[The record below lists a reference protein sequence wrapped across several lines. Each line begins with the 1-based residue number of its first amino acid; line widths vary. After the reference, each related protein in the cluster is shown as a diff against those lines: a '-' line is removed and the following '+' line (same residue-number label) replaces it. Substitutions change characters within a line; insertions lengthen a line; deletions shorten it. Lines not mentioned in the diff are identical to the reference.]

1 MAMADNEKQID
12 WAAIRSD
19 WEKNDWSIRRLADWY
34 QVSEGAIRKKAKKD
48 GWPDRPK
55 AVRKSVRTEDAR
67 TEPVI
72 MAGVDATDP
81 DQIVGRG
88 HNLVFRLLDELDATT
103 THRSEL
109 EEMIEASEDDSRR
122 RTAMLKAVSLAG
134 RADVVKAL
142 ALAFKT
148 WNESK
153 APGGKKAERQAAAEK
168 GASAGKFAPRSGPRL
183 AVNNDK
189 KG

>member
-1 MAMADNEKQID
+1 MSEPKKPID

-19 WEKNDWSIRRLADWY
+19 WEKSDWSIRKIADWY
-34 QVSEGAIRKKAKKD
+34 QVGHSTILKKAKVE
-48 GWPDRPK
+48 GWPERGNQEKP
-55 AVRKSVRTEDAR
+55 AGTSGSG
-67 TEPVI
+67 PVI

-103 THRSEL
+103 THRTEL
-109 EEMIEASEDDSRR
+109 EEMIEAHEDDPRR
-122 RTAMLKAVSLAG
+122 KAAMLKAVSLPG

-148 WNESK
+148 WTEGRS
-153 APGGKKAERQAAAEK
+153 AGGKKAERQANAEK
-168 GASAGKFAPRSGPRL
+168 AAAGESKFATRAGPRL
-183 AVNNDK
+183 AVNNGK
-189 KG
+189 KV

>member
-1 MAMADNEKQID
+1 MADAEKPID
-12 WAAIRSD
+12 WTAIRSD
-19 WEKNDWSIRRLADWY
+19 WEKNDWSIRKIAEWY

-55 AVRKSVRTEDAR
+55 SVRNPVRTQDAR

-72 MAGVDATDP
+72 MAGIDATDP
-81 DQIVGRG
+81 EQIVGRG

-103 THRSEL
+103 THRTEL
-109 EEMIEASEDDSRR
+109 AEMIEAHEDDPRR
-122 RTAMLKAVSLAG
+122 RAALMKAISLQG

-142 ALAFKT
+142 ATAFKT

-153 APGGKKAERQAAAEK
+153 APDGKKAQRQASAEK
-168 GASAGKFAPRSGPRL
+168 AASSQSKFATRSGPRL
-183 AVNNDK
+183 AVDNSK
-189 KG
+189 